1 MKAVAAVVV
10 LVVLGMWVVS
20 IVPFVRLYLAD
31 GPLSAADLPVRI
43 LLAVLVGWAIVML
56 WRWSRPWS
64 RIKVVALSFVVAIYV
79 LGLLMFDFDD
89 QLASSLTA
97 PKVDVVPMIVLRLLG
112 LGVAAS
118 VVWK

>member
-1 MKAVAAVVV
+1 MASGLVSELE
-10 LVVLGMWVVS
+10 LVV
-20 IVPFVRLYLAD
+20 RLIFSL
-31 GPLSAADLPVRI
+31 
-43 LLAVLVGWAIVML
+43 LVGLAIALL

-64 RIKVVALSFVVAIYV
+64 RIKVAALSFVVAIYV

-112 LGVAAS
+112 LGVAVS
-118 VVWK
+118 IVWK